1 MLFTKDNPKIN
12 YDSKY
17 DVMSYI
23 MSDTS
28 NSYGDE
34 DVDNIVT
41 LKDIDTDAITGYTIL
56 NFKRICSAKSEEY
69 DILSKLFD
77 VQKVLTMCK

>member
-12 YDSKY
+12 YDPKY

-34 DVDNIVT
+34 DIDNIVT
-41 LKDIDTDAITGYTIL
+41 LKDMDTDVVTGYTIL
-56 NFKRICSAKSEEY
+56 NFKRICSTKSKE
-69 DILSKLFD
+69 
-77 VQKVLTMCK
+77 LTCFRSCLMYKRF